1 MVLALQ
7 DNECQE
13 RREAMNRRERVL
25 KLIVEHFIKTAEPV
39 GSRTLIEE
47 YNLNYSG
54 ATIRAEMNSLEQ
66 EGFLEKTHTSSG
78 RVPSSKGYRY
88 YIEHLRERSV
98 SDEFK
103 YQMQS
108 IMDEKIRSIDDVIK
122 ESCEI
127 LSQMTS
133 LASIVL
139 GPNATQEKLVS
150 VQLVPISK
158 TSATCVF
165 ITDQG
170 YVENK
175 TFVLNDKTSLSD
187 VESCVKLLND
197 RLKGTAI
204 AELIPKMKAIKP
216 LLSDYVIDHDVIY
229 QAMLEAFVGFAKDR
243 LSAYGKEELFEQ
255 PEFKDDATK
264 IKKLIE
270 LFESPEVFREVEEDG
285 DDEIS
290 IHIAGEATDDDDV
303 SIISA
308 KVKIPGQKEGSIAI
322 VGPKRMDYD
331 QVVSSMEYL
340 INELEK
346 RYSGEG
352 KEIKHEGRD
361 QSQGNGSTQQ
371 PKQQASTKQ
380 GEGRNQAQG
389 KNSKARS

>member
-1 MVLALQ
+1 
-7 DNECQE
+7 
-13 RREAMNRRERVL
+13 MNRREKVL

-39 GSRTLIEE
+39 GSRTLIEK

-54 ATIRAEMNSLEQ
+54 ATIRAEMNALEQ

-98 SDEFK
+98 SEEFK

-122 ESCEI
+122 QSCEI

-139 GPNATQEKLVS
+139 GPNATQEKLIS

-158 TSATCVF
+158 NSATCVF

-175 TFVLNDKTSLSD
+175 TFVLDEKTSLSD
-187 VESCVKLLND
+187 VESCVKLLNE
-197 RLKGTAI
+197 RLKGTSI
-204 AELIPKMKAIKP
+204 SELIPKMKAIKP

-229 QAMLEAFVGFAKDR
+229 QAMLEAFIGFAKDR

-255 PEFKDDATK
+255 PEFKDDASK

-270 LFESPEVFREVEEDG
+270 LFDSPEIFREIED
-285 DDEIS
+285 DETDEIS
-290 IHIAGEATDDDDV
+290 IHIGGEDIGDDDV

-340 INELEK
+340 VNELER
-346 RYSGEG
+346 RYSSSDG
-352 KEIKHEGRD
+352 KETLNEGRN
-361 QSQGNGSTQQ
+361 QSQGDGKEQ
-371 PKQQASTKQ
+371 PKQQPSSKQ
-380 GEGRNQAQG
+380 GEGRGQAKG
-389 KNSKARS
+389 KN

>member
-1 MVLALQ
+1 
-7 DNECQE
+7 
-13 RREAMNRRERVL
+13 MNRRERVL

-150 VQLVPISK
+150 VQLVPISS

-229 QAMLEAFVGFAKDR
+229 QVMLEAFVGFAKDR

-285 DDEIS
+285 DEEIS
-290 IHIAGEATDDDDV
+290 IHIAGESKDDDDV

-340 INELEK
+340 VNELER
-346 RYSGEG
+346 RYSGER
-352 KEIKHEGRD
+352 KEIKHEGRN
-361 QSQGNGSTQQ
+361 QSQGDGKQQ
-371 PKQQASTKQ
+371 PKQQTSPKQ
-380 GEGRNQAQG
+380 GEGRSQAQG
-389 KNSKARS
+389 KNSKAGS

>member
-1 MVLALQ
+1 
-7 DNECQE
+7 
-13 RREAMNRRERVL
+13 MNRRERVL

-39 GSRTLIEE
+39 GSRTLIEK

-108 IMDEKIRSIDDVIK
+108 ILDEKIRSIDDVIK
-122 ESCEI
+122 QSCEI

-139 GPNATQEKLVS
+139 GPNATQEKLIS

-158 TSATCVF
+158 NSATCVF

-175 TFVLNDKTSLSD
+175 TFVLDDTTSLSD
-187 VESCVKLLND
+187 VESCVKLLNE
-197 RLKGTAI
+197 RLKGTSI
-204 AELIPKMKAIKP
+204 SELIPKMKAIKP

-255 PEFKDDATK
+255 PEFKDDASK

-270 LFESPEVFREVEEDG
+270 LFDSPEVFREIEEDEAN
-285 DDEIS
+285 EIS
-290 IHIAGEATDDDDV
+290 IHIGGEDIGDDV

-340 INELEK
+340 INEIDK
-346 RYSGEG
+346 RYSKEG
-352 KEIKHEGRD
+352 KELGNEGRN
-361 QSQGNGSTQQ
+361 QSQGDGKEQ
-371 PKQQASTKQ
+371 PKQQPSSKQ
-380 GEGRNQAQG
+380 GEGRSQVKG
-389 KNSKARS
+389 KGGKA

>member
-1 MVLALQ
+1 MPK
-7 DNECQE
+7 E
-13 RREAMNRRERVL
+13 RRVVMNRREKVL

-39 GSRTLIEE
+39 GSRTLIEK

-54 ATIRAEMNSLEQ
+54 ATIRAEMNALEQ

-98 SDEFK
+98 SEEFK

-122 ESCEI
+122 QSCEI

-139 GPNATQEKLVS
+139 GPNATQEKLIS

-158 TSATCVF
+158 NSATCVF

-175 TFVLNDKTSLSD
+175 TFVLDEKTSLSD

-197 RLKGTAI
+197 RLKGTSI
-204 AELIPKMKAIKP
+204 SELIPKMKAIKP
-216 LLSDYVIDHDVIY
+216 LLNDYVIDHDVIY

-255 PEFKDDATK
+255 PEFRDDAAK

-270 LFESPEVFREVEEDG
+270 LFESPEVFREVEEDA
-285 DDEIS
+285 DNEIS
-290 IHIAGEATDDDDV
+290 IHIAGEARDDDDV

-340 INELEK
+340 VTELER
-346 RYSGEG
+346 RYSEGG
-352 KEIKHEGRD
+352 KEITNEGRN
-361 QSQGNGSTQQ
+361 QSQGDGKSTQQ
-371 PKQQASTKQ
+371 PKSQQPSPKQ
-380 GEGRNQAQG
+380 GQGGNQAQG
-389 KNSKARS
+389 KNRKA

>member
-1 MVLALQ
+1 
-7 DNECQE
+7 
-13 RREAMNRRERVL
+13 MNRRERVL

-39 GSRTLIEE
+39 GSRTLIEK

-108 IMDEKIRSIDDVIK
+108 ILDEKIRSIDDVIK
-122 ESCEI
+122 QSCEI

-139 GPNATQEKLVS
+139 GPNATQEKLIS

-158 TSATCVF
+158 NSATCVF

-175 TFVLNDKTSLSD
+175 TFVLDDTASLSD
-187 VESCVKLLND
+187 VESCVKLLNE
-197 RLKGTAI
+197 RLKGTSI
-204 AELIPKMKAIKP
+204 SELIPKMKAIKP

-255 PEFKDDATK
+255 PEFKDDASK

-270 LFESPEVFREVEEDG
+270 LFDSPEVFREIEEDEAN
-285 DDEIS
+285 EIS
-290 IHIAGEATDDDDV
+290 IHIGGEDIGDDV

-340 INELEK
+340 INEIDK
-346 RYSGEG
+346 RYSKEG
-352 KEIKHEGRD
+352 KELGNEGRN
-361 QSQGNGSTQQ
+361 QSQGDGKEQ
-371 PKQQASTKQ
+371 PKQQQPSSKQ
-380 GEGRNQAQG
+380 GQGRGQAKG
-389 KNSKARS
+389 KGGKA

>member
-1 MVLALQ
+1 
-7 DNECQE
+7 
-13 RREAMNRRERVL
+13 MNRRERVL

-47 YNLNYSG
+47 YGLNYSG
-54 ATIRAEMNSLEQ
+54 ATIRAEMNALEQ
-66 EGFLEKTHTSSG
+66 EGYLEKTHTSSG

-108 IMDEKIRSIDDVIK
+108 ILDEKIQSIDDVIK

-175 TFVLNDKTSLSD
+175 TFVLNEKNSLSD
-187 VESCVKLLND
+187 VESCVKLLNE

-270 LFESPEVFREVEEDG
+270 LFESPEVFREVEED
-285 DDEIS
+285 DDNEIS
-290 IHIAGEATDDDDV
+290 IRIGGECDDDEDV

-340 INELEK
+340 VNEIVK
-346 RYSGEG
+346 KYSGER
-352 KEIKHEGRD
+352 KEIKDEPTE
-361 QSQGNGSTQQ
+361 QSQGNRQREKS
-371 PKQQASTKQ
+371 Q
-380 GEGRNQAQG
+380 GEGRSQAKG
-389 KNSKARS
+389 KARKG

>member
-1 MVLALQ
+1 MVLALPEK
-7 DNECQE
+7 ECQTE
-13 RREAMNRRERVL
+13 RRSDMNRRERVL

-47 YNLNYSG
+47 YDLNYSG

-108 IMDEKIRSIDDVIK
+108 ILDEKIQSIDDVIK

-150 VQLVPISK
+150 VQLVPISE

-175 TFVLNDKTSLSD
+175 TFVLNEKTSLSD
-187 VESCVKLLND
+187 VESCVKLLNE
-197 RLKGTAI
+197 RLKGTTI
-204 AELIPKMKAIKP
+204 SELIPKMKAIKP
-216 LLSDYVIDHDVIY
+216 LLNDYVIDHDVIY

-255 PEFKDDATK
+255 PEFRDDAAK
-264 IKKLIE
+264 IRKLID
-270 LFESPEVFREVEEDG
+270 LFDSPEVFREVENN

-290 IHIAGEATDDDDV
+290 IRIGGETNEDDDL
-303 SIISA
+303 SIVTA

-340 INELEK
+340 IEEIEK
-346 RYSGEG
+346 RYSKER
-352 KEIKHEGRD
+352 KEIKREPRE
-361 QSQGNGSTQQ
+361 QSQ
-371 PKQQASTKQ
+371 KQGDATRKQASAKPQ
-380 GEGRNQAQG
+380 GEGRNKAQR
-389 KNSKARS
+389 KN

>member
-7 DNECQE
+7 ENECQTE
-13 RREAMNRRERVL
+13 RRSDMNRRERVL

-47 YNLNYSG
+47 YDLNYSG

-108 IMDEKIRSIDDVIK
+108 ILDEKIQSIDDVIK

-150 VQLVPISK
+150 VQIVPISE

-175 TFVLNDKTSLSD
+175 TFVLNEKTSLSD

-197 RLKGTAI
+197 RLKGTTI
-204 AELIPKMKAIKP
+204 SELIPKMKAIKP
-216 LLSDYVIDHDVIY
+216 LLNDYVIDHDVIY

-255 PEFKDDATK
+255 PEFRDDASK
-264 IKKLIE
+264 IRKLIE
-270 LFESPEVFREVEEDG
+270 LLDSPEVFREVEEEADQ
-285 DDEIS
+285 EIS
-290 IHIAGEATDDDDV
+290 IHIGGEAKNDDDV

-340 INELEK
+340 INEIEK
-346 RYSGEG
+346 RYSPER
-352 KEIKHEGRD
+352 KEIKRESREQSEGKGD
-361 QSQGNGSTQQ
+361 A
-371 PKQQASTKQ
+371 KQASTKSKVQ
-380 GEGRNQAQG
+380 GR
-389 KNSKARS
+389 K

>member
-1 MVLALQ
+1 
-7 DNECQE
+7 
-13 RREAMNRRERVL
+13 MNRRERVL

-78 RVPSSKGYRY
+78 RVPSTKGYRY

-150 VQLVPISK
+150 VQLVPISS

-285 DDEIS
+285 DEEIS
-290 IHIAGEATDDDDV
+290 IHIAGEAKDDDDV

-340 INELEK
+340 INELER
-346 RYSGEG
+346 RYSGER
-352 KEIKHEGRD
+352 KEIKHEGRN
-361 QSQGNGSTQQ
+361 QSQGDG
-371 PKQQASTKQ
+371 KQQSQQQQTSPKQ
-380 GEGRNQAQG
+380 GEGRSQAQG

>member
-1 MVLALQ
+1 MVLALPN
-7 DNECQE
+7 NECQE
-13 RREAMNRRERVL
+13 RSKAMNRRERVL

-139 GPNATQEKLVS
+139 GPNATQERLVS

-285 DDEIS
+285 DEEIS

-331 QVVSSMEYL
+331 KVVSSMEYL
-340 INELEK
+340 LNEINK
-346 RYSGEG
+346 RYSIGG
-352 KEIKHEGRD
+352 KEIKHEGRS
-361 QSQGNGSTQQ
+361 QSQGNGAQQ
-371 PKQQASTKQ
+371 PKQASTKQ
-380 GEGRNQAQG
+380 GEGRSQAQG

>member
-1 MVLALQ
+1 
-7 DNECQE
+7 
-13 RREAMNRRERVL
+13 MNRRERVL

-47 YNLNYSG
+47 YDLNYSG

-66 EGFLEKTHTSSG
+66 EGYLEKTHTSSG

-108 IMDEKIRSIDDVIK
+108 ILDEKIQSIDDVIK

-150 VQLVPISK
+150 VQLVPISE

-175 TFVLNDKTSLSD
+175 TFVLNEKTSLSD
-187 VESCVKLLND
+187 VESCVKLLNE
-197 RLKGTAI
+197 RLKGTTI
-204 AELIPKMKAIKP
+204 SELIPKMKAIKP
-216 LLSDYVIDHDVIY
+216 LLNDYVIDHDVIY

-243 LSAYGKEELFEQ
+243 LSAYGKDVLFEQ
-255 PEFKDDATK
+255 PEFRDDATK
-264 IKKLIE
+264 IRKLIE
-270 LFESPEVFREVEEDG
+270 LFDSPEVFREVEEEG
-285 DDEIS
+285 DQEIS
-290 IHIAGEATDDDDV
+290 IHIGGESTGDDDV

-308 KVKIPGQKEGSIAI
+308 KVKVPGQKEGSIAI

-340 INELEK
+340 LNEIEK
-346 RYSGEG
+346 RYSGER
-352 KEIKHEGRD
+352 KEIKRESRE
-361 QSQGNGSTQQ
+361 QSQGKGGAGREQAPKPQGS
-371 PKQQASTKQ
+371 K
-380 GEGRNQAQG
+380 GR
-389 KNSKARS
+389 K

>member
-1 MVLALQ
+1 
-7 DNECQE
+7 
-13 RREAMNRRERVL
+13 MNRRERVL

-47 YNLNYSG
+47 YKLNYSG

-66 EGFLEKTHTSSG
+66 EGFLEKTHISSG

-98 SDEFK
+98 SEEFK

-133 LASIVL
+133 LASIVP
-139 GPNATQEKLVS
+139 GPNATQEKLIS

-158 TSATCVF
+158 NSATCVF

-243 LSAYGKEELFEQ
+243 LSVYGKEELFEQ
-255 PEFKDDATK
+255 PEFEDDATK

-285 DDEIS
+285 DNEIS
-290 IHIAGEATDDDDV
+290 IHIAGEAKDNDDV

-346 RYSGEG
+346 RYSENG
-352 KEIKHEGRD
+352 KEIKHEGRN
-361 QSQGNGSTQQ
+361 QSQGDGAQQ
-371 PKQQASTKQ
+371 SKQQQASSKQ
-380 GEGRNQAQG
+380 GQGRSQAQG
-389 KNSKARS
+389 KNSKVGS

>member
-1 MVLALQ
+1 
-7 DNECQE
+7 
-13 RREAMNRRERVL
+13 MNRRERVL

-108 IMDEKIRSIDDVIK
+108 ILDEKIRSIDDVIK

-139 GPNATQEKLVS
+139 GPNATQERLVS

-197 RLKGTAI
+197 RLKGTSI

-255 PEFKDDATK
+255 PEFKDDAAK

-285 DDEIS
+285 DNEIS

-340 INELEK
+340 VNELER
-346 RYSGEG
+346 RYNPDG
-352 KEIKHEGRD
+352 KEIKHEGRN
-361 QSQGNGSTQQ
+361 QSQGDGKQSKPQQ
-371 PKQQASTKQ
+371 TSSKQ
-380 GEGRNQAQG
+380 GQGRSQAQG
-389 KNSKARS
+389 KNSKAGS

>member
-1 MVLALQ
+1 MVLALEE
-7 DNECQE
+7 NECQTE
-13 RREAMNRRERVL
+13 RRSDMNRRERVL

-47 YNLNYSG
+47 YDLNYSG

-66 EGFLEKTHTSSG
+66 EGYLEKTHTSSG

-108 IMDEKIRSIDDVIK
+108 ILDEKIQSIDDVIK

-150 VQLVPISK
+150 VQLVPISE

-175 TFVLNDKTSLSD
+175 TFVLNEKTSLSD
-187 VESCVKLLND
+187 VESCVKLLNE
-197 RLKGTAI
+197 RLKGTTI
-204 AELIPKMKAIKP
+204 SELIPKMKAIKP
-216 LLSDYVIDHDVIY
+216 LLNDYVIDHDVIY

-255 PEFKDDATK
+255 PEFRDDATR
-264 IKKLIE
+264 IRKLIE
-270 LFESPEVFREVEEDG
+270 LFDSPEVFREIEEDS
-285 DDEIS
+285 DNEIS
-290 IHIAGEATDDDDV
+290 IHIGGESTGDDDV

-308 KVKIPGQKEGSIAI
+308 KVKVPGQKEGSIAI

-340 INELEK
+340 LNEIEK
-346 RYSGEG
+346 RYSGER
-352 KEIKHEGRD
+352 KEISRESRE
-361 QSQGNGSTQQ
+361 QSQG
-371 PKQQASTKQ
+371 KQ
-380 GEGRNQAQG
+380 GEPRKGTPKPQG
-389 KNSKARS
+389 KGRK

>member
-1 MVLALQ
+1 
-7 DNECQE
+7 
-13 RREAMNRRERVL
+13 MNRRERVL

-39 GSRTLIEE
+39 GSRTLIEQ

-108 IMDEKIRSIDDVIK
+108 ILDEKIRSIDDVIK
-122 ESCEI
+122 QSCEI

-139 GPNATQEKLVS
+139 GPNATQEKLIS

-158 TSATCVF
+158 NSATCVF

-175 TFVLNDKTSLSD
+175 TFVLDETTSLGD
-187 VESCVKLLND
+187 VESCVKLLNE
-197 RLKGTAI
+197 RLKGTSI
-204 AELIPKMKAIKP
+204 SELIPKMKAIKP

-270 LFESPEVFREVEEDG
+270 LFESPEIFREIED
-285 DDEIS
+285 DSKNEIS
-290 IHIAGEATDDDDV
+290 IHIGGESSEDDDV
-303 SIISA
+303 SIVSA

-322 VGPKRMDYD
+322 VGPKRMDYG

-340 INELEK
+340 VNELER
-346 RYSGEG
+346 RYSKSG
-352 KEIKHEGRD
+352 KESANEGRNP
-361 QSQGNGSTQQ
+361 SQGDG
-371 PKQQASTKQ
+371 KQQAKPQQPSKQ
-380 GEGRNQAQG
+380 GEGRSQVKGENR
-389 KNSKARS
+389 KA

>member
-1 MVLALQ
+1 
-7 DNECQE
+7 
-13 RREAMNRRERVL
+13 MNRRERVL

-47 YNLNYSG
+47 YDLNYSG

-108 IMDEKIRSIDDVIK
+108 ILDEKIQSIDDVIK

-150 VQLVPISK
+150 VQLVPISE

-175 TFVLNDKTSLSD
+175 TFVLNEKTSLSD
-187 VESCVKLLND
+187 VESCVKLLNE
-197 RLKGTAI
+197 RLKGTTI
-204 AELIPKMKAIKP
+204 SELIPKMKAIKP
-216 LLSDYVIDHDVIY
+216 LLNDYVIDHDVIY

-243 LSAYGKEELFEQ
+243 LSAYGKDVLFEQ
-255 PEFKDDATK
+255 PEFRDDATR
-264 IKKLIE
+264 IRKLIE
-270 LFESPEVFREVEEDG
+270 LFDSPEVFREIEEDS
-285 DDEIS
+285 DNEIS
-290 IHIAGEATDDDDV
+290 IHIGGESTGDDDV

-308 KVKIPGQKEGSIAI
+308 KVKVPGQKEGSIAI

-340 INELEK
+340 INEIEK
-346 RYSGEG
+346 RYSNER
-352 KEIKHEGRD
+352 KEIKRESRE
-361 QSQGNGSTQQ
+361 QSQGKDGARG
-371 PKQQASTKQ
+371 KQASAKPQ
-380 GEGRNQAQG
+380 GNKGR
-389 KNSKARS
+389 K

>member
-1 MVLALQ
+1 
-7 DNECQE
+7 
-13 RREAMNRRERVL
+13 MNRRERVL
-25 KLIVEHFIKTAEPV
+25 KLIVEYFIKTAEPV

-47 YNLNYSG
+47 YGLNYSG
-54 ATIRAEMNSLEQ
+54 ATIRAEMNALEQ
-66 EGFLEKTHTSSG
+66 EGYLEKTHTSSG

-108 IMDEKIRSIDDVIK
+108 ILDEKIQSIDDVIK

-133 LASIVL
+133 LVSIVL

-150 VQLVPISK
+150 VQLVPISE

-175 TFVLNDKTSLSD
+175 TFVLNEKTSLSD
-187 VESCVKLLND
+187 VESCVKLLNE
-197 RLKGTAI
+197 RLKGTSI
-204 AELIPKMKAIKP
+204 AELIPKMQAIKP

-229 QAMLEAFVGFAKDR
+229 QAMLEAFLGFAKDR
-243 LSAYGKEELFEQ
+243 LSAYGKEELLEQ
-255 PEFKDDATK
+255 PEFKDDASK
-264 IKKLIE
+264 IKKLLE
-270 LFESPEVFREVEEDG
+270 LLESPEVFREVEDEDG
-285 DDEIS
+285 EIS
-290 IHIAGEATDDDDV
+290 IHIGGESDSDDDV
-303 SIISA
+303 SIVSA

-331 QVVSSMEYL
+331 QVVSAMEYL
-340 INELEK
+340 IQELER
-346 RYSGEG
+346 RYSSERKEKKHEERSQSTTGGEG
-352 KEIKHEGRD
+352 KTK
-361 QSQGNGSTQQ
+361 
-371 PKQQASTKQ
+371 PSTKQ
-380 GEGRNQAQG
+380 GQRRKQTKG
-389 KNSKARS
+389 KA

>member
-1 MVLALQ
+1 
-7 DNECQE
+7 
-13 RREAMNRRERVL
+13 MNRRERVL

-139 GPNATQEKLVS
+139 GPNATQERLVS

-255 PEFKDDATK
+255 PEFKDDAAK

-285 DDEIS
+285 DNEIS

-340 INELEK
+340 VNELER
-346 RYSGEG
+346 RYNPDG
-352 KEIKHEGRD
+352 KEIKHEGRN
-361 QSQGNGSTQQ
+361 QSQGDGAQQ
-371 PKQQASTKQ
+371 SKQQQASSKQ
-380 GEGRNQAQG
+380 GQGRSQAQG
-389 KNSKARS
+389 KNSKVGS